1 MIDKIL
7 VTLSLLALYLFCG
20 VVLYFV
26 AVPDLVIITVLM
38 LALATNDFWISV
50 FRRRQPV
57 GMVPHDELE
66 ERFTA
71 VSGKPLD
78 TAKELEEDVE
88 RSAAPKKTPRRKPA
102 AKNRSTKK

>member
-1 MIDKIL
+1 MMDKII
-7 VTLSLLALYLFCG
+7 VSFSLLALYLFCG

-26 AVPDLVIITVLM
+26 AVPDLVIITILM

-50 FRRRQPV
+50 FRRQEPA
-57 GMVPHDELE
+57 GMVPHEELE

-78 TAKELEEDVE
+78 TARELEEDVE
-88 RSAAPKKTPRRKPA
+88 RSATPKRTARKKPA
-102 AKNRSTKK
+102 AKGRSRKK